1 MGKVPPFVGRFLIGF
16 GRSERKYAFS
26 ALGNTNKSTFSNFCE
41 LFAPRLLP
49 HLNITVRNIRNL
61 YFFWYRLIFIQL
73 RSWVA
78 FIHRYVASFHPKVQ
92 ISDVPDFTFINKIDL
107 PNFRGCLNNWRYHS
121 GGSFAIFEHAPL
133 LLPTANCSPPTFC
146 EFP

>member
-1 MGKVPPFVGRFLIGF
+1 MHAIRERRLGKVPPFVGRFLIGF

-49 HLNITVRNIRNL
+49 HLNITVRNMRNL

-78 FIHRYVASFHPKVQ
+78 FVYRYVAYFHPKVQ

-107 PNFRGCLNNWRYHS
+107 PNFRTQLGCLYTPICRLFSHKSSDFGRPRFHFY
-121 GGSFAIFEHAPL
+121 
-133 LLPTANCSPPTFC
+133 
-146 EFP
+146 

>member
-1 MGKVPPFVGRFLIGF
+1 MASFHPKVQISDVPDFTFI
-16 GRSERKYAFS
+16 
-26 ALGNTNKSTFSNFCE
+26 NKIDLPNF
-41 LFAPRLLP
+41 R
-49 HLNITVRNIRNL
+49 V
-61 YFFWYRLIFIQL
+61 

-78 FIHRYVASFHPKVQ
+78 FIHRYVASFHTKVQ